1 MSKDVLSDSVLRRID
16 DIVDREV
23 AGELFMVPIRGH
35 LADLQELFV
44 VNDTGRWL
52 WDRLD
57 GSSSVQ
63 ELVLGMTAEFDVDQS
78 EAERDVRAF
87 LSELLEVGLVVESG
101 PGAT

>member
-1 MSKDVLSDSVLRRID
+1 VSKDVLSDSVLRRID